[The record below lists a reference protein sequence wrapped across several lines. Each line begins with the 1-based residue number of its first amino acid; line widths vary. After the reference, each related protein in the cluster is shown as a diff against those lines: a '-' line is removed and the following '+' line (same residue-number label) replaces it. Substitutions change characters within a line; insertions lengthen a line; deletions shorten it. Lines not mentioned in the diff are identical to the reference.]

1 MRYGVCI
8 EGGLKAADTRHRR
21 LRCDD
26 YYCEYTKAIIY
37 ASFELFNAWR
47 AIIRTGPKRGTIFRP
62 RHPSTRSNLRASER
76 GLYIKLPAEV
86 TGG

>member
-1 MRYGVCI
+1 MRYGVCL
-8 EGGLKAADTRHRR
+8 EGGLRAADTRHRR

-26 YYCEYTKAIIY
+26 NYCEYIKVMIR
-37 ASFELFNAWR
+37 ASFENFNAWR

-62 RHPSTRSNLRASER
+62 AYPSTRSNLRASER